1 MRNEEFPEDYLKIIR
16 HRPLALSQAIHN
28 VTGSICVNMYAFG
41 VTWCRRTPVLENA
54 SGLFYRWVEEATR
67 YIVMKNNVKF
77 KMRRQ

>member
-28 VTGSICVNMYAFG
+28 VTRSICV
-41 VTWCRRTPVLENA
+41 ENA
-54 SGLFYRWVEEATR
+54 SRLFYRWVKEATR